1 MRYELPDT
9 IQNVII
15 SPKRAG
21 TTWLQALLGSYLCR
35 KYNLPE
41 ESLMRLAELTKDLKH
56 PVAITHDPQR
66 NELNVSPPNEEYKG
80 RRIVV
85 LLRDPRDVIVSR
97 YMLDRYRNK
106 STTLSIVEFVRENLA
121 SLLEFDEVWLTCERG
136 AFLGYTILR
145 YEDLLANTR
154 RELIS
159 LIEFLGYDLDQGAI
173 EAALKFASFA
183 NMRQLEQTGKFH
195 SYYKINDML
204 PAVNEEARRTRRG
217 QAGGY
222 RDYLDGDTVN
232 WIEAQ
237 LQGYPAL
244 RAIYSPN
251 PRILPEAGGDT

>member
-35 KYNLPE
+35 KYELPDE
-41 ESLMRLAELTKDLKH
+41 NLMRLAELSKDLKH

-66 NELNVSPPNEEYKG
+66 NEPGAPPPDEEYKN

-85 LLRDPRDVIVSR
+85 ILRDPRDVIASR

-106 STTLSIVEFVRENLA
+106 TTSLPLAEFVRETMA
-121 SLLEFDEVWLTCERG
+121 SLLRFYESWLTCERG
-136 AFLGYTILR
+136 TFSGYTILR
-145 YEDLLANTR
+145 YEDLLADTR

-159 LIEFLGYDLDQGAI
+159 LIEFLGYDLDPKAI
-173 EAALKFASFA
+173 EAALKFGSFA
-183 NMRQLEQTGKFH
+183 NMQRLELTGKFH
-195 SYYKINDML
+195 DYYKINDML
-204 PAVNEEARRTRRG
+204 PVTDTEARRTRRG

-222 RDYLDGDTVN
+222 RDYLNGDTIS
-232 WIEAQ
+232 WIEAR
-237 LQGYPAL
+237 LQEYPAL
-244 RAIYSPN
+244 KAIYP
-251 PRILPEAGGDT
+251 GDT

>member
-1 MRYELPDT
+1 MRYELPD
-9 IQNVII
+9 IVQNVII

-41 ESLMRLAELTKDLKH
+41 ENLMRLAELTKDLKR

-66 NELNVSPPNEEYKG
+66 NELNAPPPNEEYKG

-106 STTLSIVEFVRENLA
+106 STTLSIAEFVRENLA
-121 SLLEFDEVWLTCERG
+121 SLLEFYEVWLTCERG

-145 YEDLLANTR
+145 YEDLLADTR
-154 RELIS
+154 CELIN
-159 LIEFLGYDLDQGAI
+159 LIEFLGYDLDQTAV
-173 EAALKFASFA
+173 EAALEFASFA
-183 NMRQLEQTGKFH
+183 NMQRLEQAGKFH

-204 PAVNEEARRTRRG
+204 PVIDTEARRTRRG

-222 RDYLDGDTVN
+222 RDYLDGGTIN
-232 WIEAQ
+232 WIEAR
-237 LQGYPAL
+237 LREYPAL
-244 RAIYSPN
+244 GAVYP
-251 PRILPEAGGDT
+251 PRGDT

>member
-9 IQNVII
+9 VQNVII

-35 KYNLPE
+35 KYNLLE
-41 ESLMRLAELTKDLKH
+41 ENLMRLAELTKDLKH
-56 PVAITHDPQR
+56 PIAITHDPQR
-66 NELNVSPPNEEYKG
+66 NEPGAPPPDEEYKN

-106 STTLSIVEFVRENLA
+106 TTNLSMAEFVREKIANL
-121 SLLEFDEVWLTCERG
+121 LGFYETWLTCERS
-136 AFLGYTILR
+136 AFLGYTILC
-145 YEDLLANTR
+145 YEDLLADTR

-159 LIEFLGYDLDQGAI
+159 LIEFLGYDLDQTAI
-173 EAALKFASFA
+173 KAALEFASFA
-183 NMRQLEQTGKFH
+183 NMQRLEQAGKFH

-204 PAVNEEARRTRRG
+204 PAIDTEARRTRRG

-222 RDYLDGDTVN
+222 REYLDGDTVN
-232 WIEAQ
+232 WINDR
-237 LQGYPAL
+237 LQEYPAL
-244 RAIYSPN
+244 RVIY
-251 PRILPEAGGDT
+251 G